1 MSMSNN
7 KKDIDF
13 TEEKLK
19 KQFKQISRLERP
31 NAAINKSLQD
41 SKNRITIYLDADII
55 EYFKNAGQEAKEGY
69 QTLINRTLREVIKDG
84 QHRNLQADLLND
96 KHFLAELK
104 TKLETV

>member
-1 MSMSNN
+1 MSNK

-13 TEEKLK
+13 TEENFK
-19 KQFKQISRLERP
+19 KQFKQINRAERP
-31 NAAINKSLQD
+31 NVAINKSLQD

-69 QTLINRTLREVIKDG
+69 QTLINRTLREVIRGG
-84 QHRNLQADLLND
+84 QERTLQADLLND
-96 KHFLAELK
+96 RHFLVELK

>member
-1 MSMSNN
+1 MSNN
-7 KKDIDF
+7 NKDIDF
-13 TEEKLK
+13 TEENFK
-19 KQFKQISRLERP
+19 KHFKKISRSERP
-31 NAAINKSLQD
+31 NTAIDKSLHD

-69 QTLINRTLREVIKDG
+69 QTLINRTLREVIKGG

-104 TKLETV
+104 AKLETV

>member
-13 TEEKLK
+13 TEENFN
-19 KQFKQISRLERP
+19 KQFKRISRTERP
-31 NAAINKSLQD
+31 NAAINKSLQE

-69 QTLINRTLREVIKDG
+69 QTLINRTLLEVIKDG

-96 KHFLAELK
+96 KHCLAELK

>member
-1 MSMSNN
+1 MSMSDN

-13 TEEKLK
+13 TEKNFK
-19 KQFKQISRLERP
+19 KRFKQITRAKRP
-31 NAAINKSLQD
+31 NVAINKSLED

-69 QTLINRTLREVIKDG
+69 QTLINRTLREVIRGG
-84 QHRNLQADLLND
+84 QGRTLQADLLND
-96 KHFLAELK
+96 QHFLAELK

>member
-13 TEEKLK
+13 TKENFK
-19 KQFKQISRLERP
+19 KRFKQISRAKRP
-31 NAAINKSLQD
+31 NAAINKSLQE

-55 EYFKNAGQEAKEGY
+55 EYFKNAGHEAKEGY
-69 QTLINRTLREVIKDG
+69 QTLINRTLREVIQGG
-84 QHRNLQADLLND
+84 QGRSLQTDLLND
-96 KHFLAELK
+96 QHFLAELK

>member
-13 TEEKLK
+13 TEENFK
-19 KQFKQISRLERP
+19 KQFKQISRAERP
-31 NAAINKSLQD
+31 NVAINKSLRD

-69 QTLINRTLREVIKDG
+69 QTLINRTLREVIRDG
-84 QHRNLQADLLND
+84 QGRTLQADLLND
-96 KHFLAELK
+96 QRFLTELK

>member
-1 MSMSNN
+1 MIMSNK

-13 TEEKLK
+13 TEENFK
-19 KQFKQISRLERP
+19 KQFKQINRAERP
-31 NAAINKSLQD
+31 NVAINKSLQD

-69 QTLINRTLREVIKDG
+69 QTLINRTLREVIRGG
-84 QHRNLQADLLND
+84 QERTLQADLLND
-96 KHFLAELK
+96 RHFLVELK

>member
-1 MSMSNN
+1 MSMSSN

-13 TEEKLK
+13 TEEKFK
-19 KQFKQISRLERP
+19 KQFKQISRAERP
-31 NAAINKSLQD
+31 NAAINKSLQE

-69 QTLINRTLREVIKDG
+69 QTLINRTLREVIKGG
-84 QHRNLQADLLND
+84 QGRNLQAELLND
-96 KHFLAELK
+96 QHFLAELK